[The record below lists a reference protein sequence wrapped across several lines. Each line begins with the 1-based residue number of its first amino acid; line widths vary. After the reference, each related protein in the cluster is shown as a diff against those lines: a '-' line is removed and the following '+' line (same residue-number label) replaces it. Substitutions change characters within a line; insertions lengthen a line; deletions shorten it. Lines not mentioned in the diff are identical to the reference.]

1 MSMDRAV
8 EQARRA
14 GKNIGE
20 DVRELG
26 EVTLS
31 GERPERG
38 PEQQELADQALALL
52 REEVSRLAAQRADF
66 AEERGRGAPAKA
78 SPRLDAMAA
87 RLEGASR
94 FALRMG
100 LVTPDEARQIWHEAA
115 QAGLHDRPSTGRAED
130 DEVRGGH
137 E

>member
-1 MSMDRAV
+1 MSMERAI

-14 GKNIGE
+14 GKNIGD

-31 GERPERG
+31 DERPERS
-38 PEQQELADQALALL
+38 PDEQERTDRAMALL
-52 REEVSRLAAQRADF
+52 REEVERLAALRTEF
-66 AEERGRGAPAKA
+66 AAERDRGAPAKV

-87 RLEGASR
+87 RLEGACR

-100 LVTPDEARQIWHEAA
+100 LVTPNEAREIWHEAA
-115 QAGLHDRPSTGRAED
+115 QAGLHDRPSTGRADD
-130 DEVRGGH
+130 DEVRGGR

>member
-1 MSMDRAV
+1 MSMERAV

-14 GKNIGE
+14 GKNIGD

-31 GERPERG
+31 AERPARS
-38 PEQQELADQALALL
+38 PEEQALTDRAMALL
-52 REEVSRLAAQRADF
+52 REEVERLSALRREFAA
-66 AEERGRGAPAKA
+66 ERDRGAPAKA

-100 LVTPDEARQIWHEAA
+100 LVTPNEAREIWHEAA
-115 QAGLHDRPSTGRAED
+115 QAGLHDRPSTGRAAE
-130 DEVRGGH
+130 DEVRGGA

>member
-1 MSMDRAV
+1 MNMDRAV
-8 EQARRA
+8 DEARRA
-14 GKNIGE
+14 GKNIGA

-31 GERPERG
+31 DERPART
-38 PEQQELADQALALL
+38 PEQQALAAQALALL
-52 REEVSRLAAQRADF
+52 REEIARMAAQRADF
-66 AEERGRGAPAKA
+66 ATERGRGAPAKS

-100 LVTPDEARQIWHEAA
+100 LVTPNEAREIWHEAA
-115 QAGLHDRPSTGRAED
+115 QAGLHDRPSTGRADD

>member
-1 MSMDRAV
+1 MSAAD
-8 EQARRA
+8 QARAA
-14 GKNIGE
+14 GKNIGP
-20 DVRELG
+20 DARVMG
-26 EVTLS
+26 EVVVT
-31 GERPERG
+31 GERPDRT
-38 PEQQELADQALALL
+38 PEQQALADRALALL
-52 REEVSRLAAQRADF
+52 REEIERMAAQRADF
-66 AEERGRGAPAKA
+66 AEEQSRGAPAKA

-94 FALRMG
+94 FALRLG
-100 LVTPDEARQIWHEAA
+100 LLTPAEARQVWHEAA